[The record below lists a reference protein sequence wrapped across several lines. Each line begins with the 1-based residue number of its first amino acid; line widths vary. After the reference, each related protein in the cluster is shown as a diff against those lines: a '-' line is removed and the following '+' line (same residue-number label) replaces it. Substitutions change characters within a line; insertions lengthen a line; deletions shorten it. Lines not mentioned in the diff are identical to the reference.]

1 MTRNDYIS
9 AMSEMSA
16 LEGVFTSGQAAQRD
30 VIAKVLSQAVASGRA
45 ERVAHGAYRLAGVP
59 ATERNWVTAIW
70 KLIAPA
76 KFTHERMAVWG
87 GIVVGDTSAANILGI
102 GDSWLSPYWIYARK
116 RKIESLL
123 ADNDFKNL
131 FIDEVQNVRDYEG
144 SRAPTAQ
151 TAGSLVLCNT
161 TT

>member
-1 MTRNDYIS
+1 M
-9 AMSEMSA
+9 
-16 LEGVFTSGQAAQRD
+16 FTSRQAARLG
-30 VIAKVLSQAVASGRA
+30 VTAKAFSQAVASGRA
-45 ERVAHGAYRLAGVP
+45 GHIAHGAYGLTGVST
-59 ATERNWVTAIW
+59 TERNWVTAIW
-70 KLIAPA
+70 KPIAPA
-76 KFTHERMAVWG
+76 KFTHERMAVWV

>member
-1 MTRNDYIS
+1 M
-9 AMSEMSA
+9 
-16 LEGVFTSGQAAQRD
+16 AAIR
-30 VIAKVLSQAVASGRA
+30 
-45 ERVAHGAYRLAGVP
+45 
-59 ATERNWVTAIW
+59 
-70 KLIAPA
+70 KLTAPA
-76 KFTHERMAVWG
+76 KFTHERMAAWDGIAIG
-87 GIVVGDTSAANILGI
+87 GTSAANILGI

-151 TAGSLVLCNT
+151 MAGSLVLCNT